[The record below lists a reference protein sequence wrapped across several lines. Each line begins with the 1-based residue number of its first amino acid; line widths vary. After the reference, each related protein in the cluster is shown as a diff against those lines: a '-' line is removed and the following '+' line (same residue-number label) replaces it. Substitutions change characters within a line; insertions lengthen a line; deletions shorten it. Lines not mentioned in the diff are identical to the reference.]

1 MSNSKRRQEFIDQL
15 IKSIPD
21 KPADLVEKNARLF
34 LRHAKTHSRL
44 AEMSCNGHPIQGR
57 CPPVGCDMVAY
68 NARVNKLQNEWDAYI
83 EKREGQIEKRITTLA
98 SELGIV
104 ANFGGDPRGFTVKLQ
119 LPDGAYNSWGG
130 KEDGFGV
137 PS

>member
-1 MSNSKRRQEFIDQL
+1 MPNAKQREVFISQL
-15 IKSIPD
+15 VKSVTG
-21 KPADLVEKNARLF
+21 KPAELVEKNARLI
-34 LRHAKTHSRL
+34 LRHAKTHGRL

-68 NARVNKLQNEWDAYI
+68 NARVNKLQNEWDVYI
-83 EKREGQIEKRITTLA
+83 EKREGQIEKRIATLA

-119 LPDGAYNSWGG
+119 LPDGAYNS
-130 KEDGFGV
+130 
-137 PS
+137 